1 MATIGLG
8 LAPVVR
14 DRGGRTSDR
23 VFAELVAAI
32 RDLRLPPGRLL
43 SEAELAVELQVS
55 RTPLRE
61 ALARLADAGLL
72 QVLPQVGTLVA
83 RIRMRDAEEARFI
96 RETLETAAFDLA
108 CTRRPDVARLRDV
121 LDVQRVA
128 ADRGD
133 MDAFFMA
140 DEALHAG
147 IFELSGYPGAWTA
160 VQRSKFQLD
169 RLRRL
174 SLPDTETVDDLIDE
188 HALIVDALEVG
199 DSAGGQAH
207 IRRHARR
214 VLEFGP
220 RLRAQYPDYFVDE
233 PAMGRR

>member
-1 MATIGLG
+1 MANTGLG

-23 VFAELVAAI
+23 VFDELVAAI

-108 CTRRPDVARLRDV
+108 CSQPARDV
-121 LDVQRVA
+121 SGLRAVLDAQRAA

-133 MDAFFMA
+133 MDGFFVA

-147 IFELSGYPGAWTA
+147 IFGLSGYPGAWTA

-188 HALIVDALEVG
+188 HTLIVDALEAG

-220 RLRAQYPDYFVDE
+220 RLRTLHPDYFVDE
-233 PAMGRR
+233 PAVTR

>member
-1 MATIGLG
+1 MANAGLG
-8 LAPVVR
+8 LSPVVR

-23 VFAELVAAI
+23 VFDELVSAI

-96 RETLETAAFDLA
+96 RESLETAAFDLA
-108 CTRRPDVARLRDV
+108 CARAVRDV
-121 LDVQRVA
+121 SKLRAVLAAQRAA
-128 ADRGD
+128 ADKGD
-133 MDAFFMA
+133 MDAFFTA

-147 IFELSGYPGAWTA
+147 IFEMSGFPGAWTA

-174 SLPDTETVDDLIDE
+174 SLPDTSTVDDLIDE
-188 HALIVDALEVG
+188 HTWIVDALEAG
-199 DSAGGQAH
+199 DSVGGQAH

-220 RLRAQYPDYFVDE
+220 RLRVLHPDYFVDE
-233 PAMGRR
+233 PATG

>member
-1 MATIGLG
+1 MANTGLG
-8 LAPVVR
+8 LTPVVR

-23 VFAELVAAI
+23 VFDELVMAI

-61 ALARLADAGLL
+61 ALARLADAGLV

-83 RIRMRDAEEARFI
+83 RIRMWDAEEARFI

-108 CTRRPDVARLRDV
+108 CARNLRDV
-121 LDVQRVA
+121 SALRAVLAAQRVA
-128 ADRGD
+128 ADRDD
-133 MDAFFMA
+133 MDAFFSA
-140 DEALHAG
+140 DEALHSG
-147 IFELSGYPGAWTA
+147 IFDMSGYPGAWTA

-174 SLPDTETVDDLIDE
+174 SLPDTATVDDLIHE
-188 HALIVDALEVG
+188 HTWIVDALEAG
-199 DSAGGQAH
+199 DSVGGQAH

-214 VLEFGP
+214 VLELGP
-220 RLRAQYPDYFVDE
+220 RLRLLHPDYFVDE
-233 PAMGRR
+233 RAVVR